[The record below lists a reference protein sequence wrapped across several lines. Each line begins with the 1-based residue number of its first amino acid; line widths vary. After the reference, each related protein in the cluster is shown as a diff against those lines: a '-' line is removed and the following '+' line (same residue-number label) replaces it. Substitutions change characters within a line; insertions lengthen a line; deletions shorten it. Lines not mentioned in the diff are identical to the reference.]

1 MEQKLDMEELM
12 KVKPYVRIFREVV
25 EADPDAKAV
34 TCEGRTLTRRELDLA
49 SNRMARA
56 YEEAGVRLGDFV
68 TLALPNSIEFY
79 IALLACWKVGAVPQP
94 VSHRL
99 PQVERQAIVEL
110 ANSRLIVGADAA
122 DHPNRRCFPVGYEAA
137 ASLSDAPL
145 EERVSPILKAATSGG
160 STGRPKL
167 ILAGTP
173 AVGMAGAGLAVGLLP
188 SDCQLVSG
196 PLYHNSPL
204 VLSVYGLFLGQHVV
218 VLPKFNA
225 EEALSAIQTHGITLT
240 NFVPT
245 MLSRMLKVI
254 QEQPGRFDLSSLRTV
269 WHMGASCPEWLKQ
282 AWIDLIGAEKIW
294 EIYGGTESV
303 AVTAIG
309 GSEWLKHRG
318 SVGKPIGGGQM
329 KVLNDAGEIA
339 KPGEIGEIYMRGP
352 EGAPPSYHYVGAE
365 KKAKDGWES
374 IGDLGWM
381 DEEGYLY
388 ISDRRTD
395 MIVCGGANVFPAE
408 VEAVID
414 SHPLVRSC
422 AVVGLPD
429 DDLGQRVHA
438 VVHADPA
445 LKAEELLEQVGQ
457 KLARYKVPRSV
468 EFVDEHLRDDAGKV
482 RRSAVRDAAVE
493 RLRLSPKTA

>member
-1 MEQKLDMEELM
+1 
-12 KVKPYVRIFREVV
+12 
-25 EADPDAKAV
+25 
-34 TCEGRTLTRRELDLA
+34 
-49 SNRMARA
+49 
-56 YEEAGVRLGDFV
+56 
-68 TLALPNSIEFY
+68 
-79 IALLACWKVGAVPQP
+79 
-94 VSHRL
+94 
-99 PQVERQAIVEL
+99 
-110 ANSRLIVGADAA
+110 
-122 DHPNRRCFPVGYEAA
+122 
-137 ASLSDAPL
+137 
-145 EERVSPILKAATSGG
+145 
-160 STGRPKL
+160 
-167 ILAGTP
+167 
-173 AVGMAGAGLAVGLLP
+173 
-188 SDCQLVSG
+188 
-196 PLYHNSPL
+196 LYHNSPL
-204 VLSVYGLFLGQHVV
+204 VLSVFGLFLGEHLV

-225 EEALSAIQTHGITLT
+225 EKALSAIQTHGVTLA

-245 MLSRMLKVI
+245 MMSRMLKVI

-294 EIYGGTESV
+294 EMYGGTETV
-303 AVTAIG
+303 AVTAIS
-309 GSEWLKHRG
+309 GSEWLQHRG

-339 KPGEIGEIYMRGP
+339 KPGEVGEIYMRGP
-352 EGAPPSYHYVGAE
+352 EGAPPSYQYVGAE
-365 KKAKDGWES
+365 KKVKDGWES
-374 IGDLGWM
+374 LGDLGWM
-381 DEEGYLY
+381 DEEGFLY

-395 MIVCGGANVFPAE
+395 MIVSGGANVFPAE

-445 LKAEELLEQVGQ
+445 LKAEVLLQHVGQ

-482 RRSAVRDAAVE
+482 RRSAVRDAAIE
-493 RLRLSPKTA
+493 RLQLSRKTA